1 MLWACLSLP
10 FHLVITCLQV
20 VARWSGTQ
28 AFTTCFQIFLAM
40 FYRSLNLNM
49 HFPYFLNSCR
59 VSSSSSS
66 ILPGPSEFFALVTLV
81 PFHLYFL
88 VQNTLLW
95 FCFSGGLLGAF
106 SRGLKSLCPS
116 PVNPSPSHSRS
127 KRRRCRCRRRQVY
140 HRHYHCRVKFLHHP
154 CPLCPKLPTIPAS
167 LPCRFSRRLTALSTS
182 LVSSVTSAFTPSS
195 CFLVLS
201 GVPASFAIMSLAR
214 SSTFIHQ
221 AVSWYVLVCCFLT
234 GVIFA

>member
-81 PFHLYFL
+81 PFQFYFL
-88 VQNTLLW
+88 VQNSFSW

-106 SRGLKSLCPS
+106 SRGLTSLCPS
-116 PVNPSPSHSRS
+116 PVTPSPSHSQS
-127 KRRRCRCRRRQVY
+127 KRRRRRRVY
-140 HRHYHCRVKFLHHP
+140 YRHYHRRVRFLHRP
-154 CPLCPKLPTIPAS
+154 RPPCPKLPSIPAS
-167 LPCRFSRRLTALSTS
+167 WPRRLSRRLTAFSTV
-182 LVSSVTSAFTPSS
+182 LMSSAIRAVTPSF
-195 CFLVLS
+195 CFLVIS
-201 GVPASFAIMSLAR
+201 GLPAAFAFVSLR
-214 SSTFIHQ
+214 HSSCSVIIIT
-221 AVSWYVLVCCFLT
+221 VCA
-234 GVIFA
+234 IN